1 MTDNVSHMTDI
12 LQERKERI
20 RSIKKLLG
28 RWILK
33 QETAEKAALLLSKN
47 PHLKLSKLKSR

>member
-1 MTDNVSHMTDI
+1 MTDI

-20 RSIKKLLG
+20 RSIKKLIG

-33 QETAEKAALLLSKN
+33 HGTAEKAALLLSKDPN
-47 PHLKLSKLKSR
+47 LKLSRSKGR

>member
-1 MTDNVSHMTDI
+1 MTDI

-20 RSIKKLLG
+20 KSIKKLLG

-47 PHLKLSKLKSR
+47 PHLKLSKLKGG

>member
-1 MTDNVSHMTDI
+1 MTDI

-47 PHLKLSKLKSR
+47 PQLKLSKSMGR

>member
-1 MTDNVSHMTDI
+1 MADI

-20 RSIKKLLG
+20 KIIKTLLA

-33 QETAEKAALLLSKN
+33 QGTAEKAALLLSKN
-47 PHLKLSKLKSR
+47 PHIKLPKSKSR